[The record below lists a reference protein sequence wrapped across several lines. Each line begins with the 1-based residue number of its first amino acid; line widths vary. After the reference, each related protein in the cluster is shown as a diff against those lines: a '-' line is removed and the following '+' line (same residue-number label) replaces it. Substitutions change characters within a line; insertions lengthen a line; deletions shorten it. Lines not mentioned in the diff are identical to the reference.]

1 MDFQNK
7 VVWITGASSGI
18 GEAVAYQ
25 LAKQKAILVLSSR
38 KKESLEVVQ
47 QNCLKYTKEVYV
59 QVLDLEKHEE
69 IPAIAKKVL
78 AERGKIDLLINNGGI
93 SQRSLTKDTVFEVD
107 KRLMNINYLGTI
119 GLTKA
124 VLPSFIEQQSGQI
137 ATVTSLTG
145 IFGTPYRSAYAATK
159 HALHG
164 FFDSLRAELINDNI
178 TITLIC
184 PGFIKTQVA
193 INAFVGDGSA
203 QNQSDDTQS
212 TAMDVDLFAKKMI
225 AAIAKKKKEVYIGKK
240 ETIMAYVKRFTPWL
254 YYIMIPK
261 VKVK

>member
-1 MDFQNK
+1 MPFHNK

-25 LAKQKAILVLSSR
+25 LAKQKAILILSSR

-47 QNCLKYTKEVYV
+47 KNCLKYTKEVYI
-59 QVLDLEKHEE
+59 QILDLEKHDE
-69 IPAIAKKVL
+69 IPTIAKKVL
-78 AERGKIDLLINNGGI
+78 TERGKIDLLINNGGI
-93 SQRSLTKDTVFEVD
+93 SQRSLAKDTVFDVD
-107 KRLMNINYLGTI
+107 KRLMDINYLGTVA
-119 GLTKA
+119 LTKA
-124 VLPSFIEQQSGQI
+124 VLPSFIQQKSGQI

-145 IFGTPYRSAYAATK
+145 IFGTPYRSAYAASK

-164 FFDSLRAELINDNI
+164 FFDSLRAELINENI

-193 INAFVGDGSA
+193 VNAFVGDGSS
-203 QNQSDDTQS
+203 QNHSDGSQSA
-212 TAMDVDLFAKKMI
+212 AMDVNLFAKKMVK
-225 AAIAKKKKEVYIGKK
+225 AMAKKKKEAYIGKK
-240 ETIMAYVKRFTPWL
+240 ELIMPYIKRFTPWL
-254 YYIMIPK
+254 YYIMIPR